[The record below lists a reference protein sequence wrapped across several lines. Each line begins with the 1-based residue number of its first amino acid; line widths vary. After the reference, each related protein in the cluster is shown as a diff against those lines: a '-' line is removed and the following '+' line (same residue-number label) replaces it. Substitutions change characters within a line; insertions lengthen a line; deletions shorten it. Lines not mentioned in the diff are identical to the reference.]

1 MKNYLVQYLILFGL
15 CFTQKVWH
23 NVWFPR
29 SYFINERGATFA
41 YDRVSPLDALS
52 LLLYSLSQLCV
63 CQASVVRS
71 LEELENG
78 QKFQVDRWL
87 RKEVRI
93 ILSSWSTEEIN
104 LLILIWRWIVMFSLR
119 YLYFILIFHIQMPRY
134 LKKKNNFCHDIR
146 VWVQTWCWCW
156 RLSVYESQ
164 WRPTAKTF
172 FILYMKKYTHEFA
185 KTCITNII
193 LFT

>member
-52 LLLYSLSQLCV
+52 LSLYSLSQLCV

-93 ILSSWSTEEIN
+93 ILSSWSTEELN

-134 LKKKNNFCHDIR
+134 LKKNKTIFVMTFECESRLDVDVDDYLYTKASEGPQLKLSLSCTWKNIR
-146 VWVQTWCWCW
+146 MNLPKHV
-156 RLSVYESQ
+156 
-164 WRPTAKTF
+164 
-172 FILYMKKYTHEFA
+172 
-185 KTCITNII
+185 
-193 LFT
+193 